1 MATLEK
7 QGTVVKR
14 EEADEPDAK
23 RVKLDTASDSGAAI
37 ASPKTESSTDK
48 KVPILKPL
56 STAKLSTE
64 TPSPDS
70 KNFKQRPY
78 SFTTSLNAPMVNRYK
93 LDNRTTTIKVVP
105 PLPTGLADV
114 AVVKEHFS
122 SYGEVSKVE
131 LEDNASIDSGKDHE
145 TQNESRAACVTFVKR
160 SAAEKAFANAKC
172 WQEHTLQLVWVT
184 RQSNRESN
192 NNNNNSNSLS
202 VSRDNLSSKNK
213 CASVS
218 NDPKPAVEV
227 KTSST
232 EEPENTNVS
241 GDNDSTLDKQETK
254 ESDND
259 NNKSNHESIEGA
271 SEVIA
276 TAGTDEEQSEQIH
289 Q

>member
-1 MATLEK
+1 MELKVFTWTTFILSCSK
-7 QGTVVKR
+7 SSQGTVVKR

-114 AVVKEHFS
+114 CPLSLCLNTTLYECAKLSHF
-122 SYGEVSKVE
+122 
-131 LEDNASIDSGKDHE
+131 
-145 TQNESRAACVTFVKR
+145 
-160 SAAEKAFANAKC
+160 
-172 WQEHTLQLVWVT
+172 
-184 RQSNRESN
+184 
-192 NNNNNSNSLS
+192 
-202 VSRDNLSSKNK
+202 
-213 CASVS
+213 
-218 NDPKPAVEV
+218 
-227 KTSST
+227 
-232 EEPENTNVS
+232 
-241 GDNDSTLDKQETK
+241 LD
-254 ESDND
+254 
-259 NNKSNHESIEGA
+259 
-271 SEVIA
+271 
-276 TAGTDEEQSEQIH
+276 
-289 Q
+289 